1 MIDGANAQT
10 RLFRNY
16 TALERDGQGK
26 KNTKENEKKKD
37 CKSKMNSARVQSS
50 T

>member
-1 MIDGANAQT
+1 MVWGVR
-10 RLFRNY
+10 RLKN

-26 KNTKENEKKKD
+26 KNTKENEKKKRLQIKNEFD
-37 CKSKMNSARVQSS
+37 ESPKFDM